1 MGIMPGGRGSLGIVA
16 GLAAVT
22 LLACSSPPPK
32 PAAPPGPPPLVVGV
46 DSTSPPY
53 VFMRNGQLVGLEIDF
68 ARALSTALGRPL
80 RLVDLEWTRLMPHLL
95 EGKID
100 LIMSG
105 MTVTPAREVR
115 VAFSEPYLRSGL
127 MALMRRDDLGRY
139 SSPERIYR
147 TTAAIAVVDGTT
159 GDKFVREK
167 CPDAAVMVYPTAV
180 AAVTELR
187 QRRIDLLIHDA
198 PVVVWFASGNE
209 SELGVL
215 LKPLDRESLAWAMRR
230 SDDDLRTAINGTLAG
245 WRTDGTLDRTL
256 TRWLP
261 YWRRLEAR

>member
-1 MGIMPGGRGSLGIVA
+1 MGNTPGRRGSVGVVAGIVVA
-16 GLAAVT
+16 T
-22 LLACSSPPPK
+22 LLGCAKPPPK
-32 PAAPPGPPPLVVGV
+32 PAPPPGPPPLVVGV

-53 VFMRNGQLVGLEIDF
+53 AFNRNGKLAGLEIDF
-68 ARALSTALGRPL
+68 ARALASALGRRL
-80 RLVDLEWTRLMPHLL
+80 RFLDLEWTRLMPSLL

-105 MTVTPAREVR
+105 MTVTRAREVR

-127 MALMRRDDLGRY
+127 MALMRRDDMGRY
-139 SSPERIYR
+139 PTPERIYGS
-147 TTAAIAVVDGTT
+147 TAAIGVVDGTT

-187 QRRIDLLIHDA
+187 QRRIDIFIHDA
-198 PVVVWFASGNE
+198 PVVVWFASANE

-230 SDDDLRTAINGTLAG
+230 SDDQLLTAVNAALAR

-256 TRWLP
+256 THWLP
-261 YWRRLEAR
+261 YWRRLEAP